1 LLIFFLISFTIQ
13 ATEGRIV
20 LRKLSFC
27 AVLLCSTAF
36 AQLCVKSQQAIQLS
50 GIEEAKTIGDAVFVA
65 SDSTVAKLPVILITA
80 TTEAANITFEVSDK
94 DRIPVEFDQLT
105 ADTILISTPGK
116 SWVRIVAID
125 FDKNLYATKLLPV
138 ELGPSP
144 TPPEPPD
151 PPLPPDGPFDA
162 LAVRVAVI
170 AAQMSASERDEL
182 SKLLAD
188 VIGKMERY
196 DFRTLEQARDFVEKG
211 WTNTVPAK
219 QLIEL
224 LADDSK
230 DRLLSW
236 EQAQEYYHEVL
247 KGLQ

>member
-1 LLIFFLISFTIQ
+1 
-13 ATEGRIV
+13 V

-27 AVLLCSTAF
+27 AVLLCTTAF
-36 AQLCVKSQQAIQLS
+36 AQLSVESQQAIQLS
-50 GIEEAKTIGDAVFVA
+50 GIEEAEKIGDAVFVA
-65 SDSTVAKLPVILITA
+65 SDSTVAKLPVILVTA

-94 DRIPVEFDQLT
+94 DRIPVEFSQLT
-105 ADTILISTPGK
+105 ADTILISKPGK

-144 TPPEPPD
+144 TPPDPPEPPD

-170 AAQMSASERDEL
+170 AAQMAPSERDEL

-196 DFRTLEQARDFVEKG
+196 DFRTLSQARDFVEAG
-211 WTNTVPAK
+211 WTKTAPAK
-219 QLIEL
+219 QLLEL
-224 LADDSK
+224 LAEDSK
-230 DRLLSW
+230 DRLLGW
-236 EQAQEYYHEVL
+236 DQAIEYYREVL
-247 KGLQ
+247 KGLR

>member
-1 LLIFFLISFTIQ
+1 VLY
-13 ATEGRIV
+13 RIV
-20 LRKLSFC
+20 C
-27 AVLLCSTAF
+27 LLLLLHSAAF
-36 AQLCVKSQQAIQLS
+36 AQLTVDSRSAIQLS
-50 GIEEAKTIGDAVFVA
+50 GIEEAEKIGDAVFVA

-94 DRIPVEFDQLT
+94 DRIPVEFSQLT
-105 ADTILISTPGK
+105 ADTILISKPGK

-138 ELGPSP
+138 ELGPG
-144 TPPEPPD
+144 PPNPPPGPPD

-170 AAQMSASERDEL
+170 AAQMAPSERDEL

-196 DFRTLEQARDFVEKG
+196 DFRTLSQARDFVEAG
-211 WTNTVPAK
+211 WTKTAPAK
-219 QLIEL
+219 QLLEL
-224 LADDSK
+224 LAEDSK

-236 EQAQEYYHEVL
+236 EQAIEYYREVK

>member
-1 LLIFFLISFTIQ
+1 MIMLPHCLISLAASLLL
-13 ATEGRIV
+13 ATCCFGQLTV
-20 LRKLSFC
+20 DLRS
-27 AVLLCSTAF
+27 AV
-36 AQLCVKSQQAIQLS
+36 QLS
-50 GIEEAKTIGDAVFVA
+50 GIEGAEKIGDAVFVA
-65 SDSTVAKLPVILITA
+65 SDSEVVKTPVILITA
-80 TTEAANITFEVSDK
+80 ETEAANVTFEVSDQ
-94 DRIPVEFDQLT
+94 DRIPVAFDQLT
-105 ADTILISTPGK
+105 ASTILISKPGK

-144 TPPEPPD
+144 TPPDPSPDPPD

-162 LAVRVAVI
+162 LAVRVAAI

-188 VIGKMERY
+188 VIDKMERY
-196 DFRTLEQARDFVEKG
+196 EFRTLSQARDFVEAG
-211 WTNTVPAK
+211 WTNTVPAN
-219 QLIEL
+219 QLLEL
-224 LADDSK
+224 LAEDSK

-236 EQAQEYYHEVL
+236 DQAIAYYRELL

>member
-1 LLIFFLISFTIQ
+1 M
-13 ATEGRIV
+13 
-20 LRKLSFC
+20 LRKISSC

-36 AQLCVKSQQAIQLS
+36 AQLAVTSREAIQLS
-50 GIEEAKTIGDAVFVA
+50 GIETAETIGDAVFVA
-65 SDSTVAKLPVILITA
+65 SDSTVAKLPVILVTA

-94 DRIPVEFDQLT
+94 DRIPVQFDQLT
-105 ADTILISTPGK
+105 EDTILIAKPGK

-138 ELGPSP
+138 ELGPEP
-144 TPPEPPD
+144 NPPD
-151 PPLPPDGPFDA
+151 PPPNPPLPPDGPFDA

-170 AAQMSASERDEL
+170 AAQMSNSERDDL
-182 SKLLAD
+182 IKLLSD
-188 VIGKMERY
+188 VIDKMERY
-196 DFRTLEQARDFVEKG
+196 EFRTLKQARDFVEAG
-211 WTNTVPAK
+211 WSKTVPAE
-219 QLIEL
+219 QLLKL

-236 EQAQEYYHEVL
+236 EQAQEYYREVL

>member
-1 LLIFFLISFTIQ
+1 M
-13 ATEGRIV
+13 

-36 AQLCVKSQQAIQLS
+36 AQLNVTSRSAIQLS
-50 GIEEAKTIGDAVFVA
+50 GVEAAEQIGDALFVA
-65 SDSTVAKLPVILITA
+65 SDSSIGTRSVILVA
-80 TTEAANITFEVSDK
+80 VETEAANVTFEVSDK

-105 ADTILISTPGK
+105 ADTILIAKPGK

-138 ELGPSP
+138 ELGPDEP
-144 TPPEPPD
+144 DTPPDPPD

-170 AAQMSASERDEL
+170 AAQMATSERDEL
-182 SKLLAD
+182 AKLLSD

-196 DFRTLEQARDFVEKG
+196 DFRTLSQARDFVEAG
-211 WTNTVPAK
+211 WTNTAPAK
-219 QLIEL
+219 QLLEL
-224 LADDSK
+224 LAEDSK

-236 EQAQEYYHEVL
+236 EQAQEYYREVK